1 MHPIRRE
8 LEVLRF
14 SERLPFRRSRFAHPL
29 HTWGDSEGDCR
40 LGAAGP
46 AARPAPARA
55 DGAAFRRHRSG
66 FGFCGLRVRRA
77 RIPYRL
83 SATSACTRV
92 SVSRSRLSRRIVISP
107 VVTEMKDET
116 R

>member
-1 MHPIRRE
+1 M
-8 LEVLRF
+8 
-14 SERLPFRRSRFAHPL
+14 
-29 HTWGDSEGDCR
+29 T
-40 LGAAGP
+40 AGWAP
-46 AARPAPARA
+46 RARPARPPR
-55 DGAAFRRHRSG
+55 GQMGPRSG
-66 FGFCGLRVRRA
+66 ATVQGSAFGLRVRRA

>member
-8 LEVLRF
+8 LEF
-14 SERLPFRRSRFAHPL
+14 SLFRATSVPASGVRTPCTRGE
-29 HTWGDSEGDCR
+29 TRKECR

-66 FGFCGLRVRRA
+66 FGFCGLRVCRA